1 MKYKDITEQIKYDFL
16 NIIYNKGNKWQMKQ
30 IYILEELLNSKLEEY
45 TQMGLFNQYVRIKLE
60 QTECDFNEVNMLWY
74 YKSERLY
81 DYDIDNEEIKDSFI
95 YEVISDYV
103 NQLSVSE
110 LRSKLIDALI
120 ELYGKDFP

>member
-1 MKYKDITEQIKYDFL
+1 MVALYFTAFPNEAERYIK
-16 NIIYNKGNKWQMKQ
+16 NV
-30 IYILEELLNSKLEEY
+30 EEERIEE
-45 TQMGLFNQYVRIKLE
+45 R
-60 QTECDFNEVNMLWY
+60 FNEMY
-74 YKSERLY
+74 GYPDEDFE
-81 DYDIDNEEIKDSFI
+81 DYEDNEEIKDSFI